1 MRANTRSKFSQET
14 PPLSTMKL
22 ANSTPHF
29 ERSSAL
35 CIERP
40 QVVDHEKGFGA
51 SCIESPQVVDHVL
64 GFDALLAH

>member
-1 MRANTRSKFSQET
+1 
-14 PPLSTMKL
+14 MKL
-22 ANSTPHF
+22 ANSISHF

-35 CIERP
+35 CIKEP